1 MKSISTENTITHTF
15 MIKGGIMNF
24 IISCMAISVKAA
36 LGGFFLVTIICILFI
51 IAVPIVSS
59 FYMIYNYIK
68 RLWLYFKALVQ

>member
-36 LGGFFLVTIICILFI
+36 LGGLFWGILITIILFGTAL
-51 IAVPIVSS
+51 IATGISE
-59 FYMIYNYIK
+59 IYKTIK
-68 RLWLYFKALVQ
+68 G